1 MPHTIVSLARSAL
14 LHCTRA
20 CLLVVAAIALAAT
33 ASAQGVN
40 SSVRSACTSDYFALC
55 SKHAV
60 GSPSLRSCM
69 SSNGPKLSSRCL
81 NALVAAGEVT
91 PKTVAKRKALAGAN

>member
-1 MPHTIVSLARSAL
+1 MPHTIVSLPRSAL
-14 LHCTRA
+14 LHCSQA
-20 CLLVVAAIALAAT
+20 GLLVVAAIALAAT
-33 ASAQGVN
+33 ASAQGVS
-40 SSVRSACTSDYFALC
+40 SSVRSACTSDYFAHC

-60 GSPSLRSCM
+60 GSASLRSCM
-69 SSNGPKLSSRCL
+69 SANGPKLSSRCL